1 MLVLEIDDIKK
12 IIQTIGYKEFFLK
25 LINTVEQDYKAWDD
39 FDKTPRIANHVDGGV
54 IELMPI
60 SNKKLYSFKYV
71 NGHPKNPLQ
80 SNKLTVMATGQLSLV
95 ETGEPLMFTEMTL
108 LTALRTAATSAL
120 AAKYLAKKDSKV
132 IAFIGNGAQSEF
144 QYLAFSYI
152 FNIEEVRHFDVDSK
166 AMDKMAKNLSS
177 YGVKLTPCKDAQE
190 AVNGADIIT
199 TMTAD
204 KKYQTILYKDMITKD
219 VYINAIGG
227 DCPGKTELKS
237 DLVESSQVVVEFLE
251 QSKIEGEIQQMS
263 RNFVCPELH
272 EIVNKEV
279 ELNVSTHGT
288 IIFDS
293 VGFALQDY
301 SVLRLVYSL
310 ARELNIGQELN
321 LIPND
326 MEDVKDLYS
335 LLQE

>member
-1 MLVLEIDDIKK
+1 MLVLQIEDIK
-12 IIQTIGYKEFFLK
+12 TILQKVGFKEFFLK
-25 LINTVEQDYKAWDD
+25 LIDTIEEDYKNWNE
-39 FDKTPRIANHVDGGV
+39 FNKIPRVASHVQDGV

-71 NGHPKNPLQ
+71 NGHPKNPK

-95 ETGEPLMFTEMTL
+95 QTGEPLMFTEMTL

-144 QYLAFSYI
+144 QYLAFSQI
-152 FNIEEVRHFDVDSK
+152 FDIEEIRYFDVDIK
-166 AMDKMAKNLSS
+166 AMQKMQKNLRE
-177 YGVKLTPCKDAQE
+177 YDVKLTLCKDAQD
-190 AVNGADIIT
+190 AINGADIIT

-204 KKYQTILYKDMITKD
+204 KTNQTIIYKDMITKD

-227 DCPGKTELKS
+227 DCPGKTELKK
-237 DLVESSQVVVEFLE
+237 DLLENSNIVVEFLE
-251 QSKIEGEIQQMS
+251 QSKIEGEIQQLD
-263 RNFVCPELH
+263 NDFICPELH
-272 EIVNKEV
+272 EILNKKLD
-279 ELNVSTHGT
+279 LNVSKDGT

-301 SVLRLVYSL
+301 SVLRLIYL
-310 ARELNIGQELN
+310 YAKELNIGSELN
-321 LIPND
+321 LIPN

-335 LLQE
+335 LVKD